1 MYNNKIILIFIII
14 LLIFLFYQ
22 YKNNLQF
29 NVWLMNRLIVSR
41 GILAPNCKWYNISD
55 VLLGEDSSGINIYKK
70 YKEKY
75 GDFAECNMFNYK
87 IYIVTNNIY
96 IKTILDNSPDLFSVG
111 LLKKRFFKSFMSK
124 NVGVSSGCPWK
135 NRRYMNEYALDT
147 DKLHRYSDKFN
158 NDIYK
163 ELLNIKD
170 KKQLEFNDFINYGK
184 KMVSKII
191 FNTDEINDDVY
202 KLFTEANTIK
212 MFNDNNFKINEKIYN
227 NYINTLN
234 KYIDNPNKESLI
246 ELCLSVS
253 NNKEEI
259 IHQIPHFIFP
269 INGIFNTLVIP
280 RLLLLLCNH
289 PNEFKKVIDEVNN
302 VNYTDYDISKKIYN
316 LEYLRKCILELLRLN
331 NPVTTTFRTLT
342 KDYSFDNKYSFKKGT
357 QFLILNNP
365 VLRENEYYKEPDKFI
380 PSRWTKEM
388 EESYYA
394 ISFNQGPQQCPAKEL
409 SIFLTQSFIYNFIK
423 IFNIGKFK
431 MISCKKINTN
441 KSPQIINPCKIKFE
455 INDL

>member
-1 MYNNKIILIFIII
+1 MYNKKFLIFIII

-41 GILAPNCKWYNISD
+41 GILSPNCKWYNISD
-55 VLLGEDSSGINIYKK
+55 ILLGENSSGINIYKK
-70 YKEKY
+70 YKNKY

-87 IYIVTNNIY
+87 IYIVTNNNY

-111 LLKKRFFKSFMSK
+111 LLKKTFFKSFMSK
-124 NVGVSSGCPWK
+124 NVGVSTGCPWK
-135 NRRYMNEYALDT
+135 NRRYMNEIALDT
-147 DKLHRYSDKFN
+147 DKLHRYSEKFN
-158 NDIYK
+158 NDIYN

-170 KKQLEFNDFINYGK
+170 KKELDFNDFINYGK

-191 FNTDEINDDVY
+191 FNTEEINDDVY
-202 KLFTEANTIK
+202 NLFTEANTIK
-212 MFNDNNFKINEKIYN
+212 VFNNKDFKINDKIYN

-234 KYIDNPNKESLI
+234 TYIDKPNKESLI

-289 PNEFKKVIDEVNN
+289 PNDFQKVIEEVNN
-302 VNYTDYDISKKIYN
+302 INYTDYNISKQIYN

-342 KDYSFDNKYSFKKGT
+342 KDYTFDNKYSFKKGT

-365 VLRENEYYKEPDKFI
+365 VLREDEYYKDPDKFI

-409 SIFLTQSFIYNFIK
+409 SIFLAQSFIYNFIK
-423 IFNIGKFK
+423 IFNIGKSK
-431 MISCKKINTN
+431 MISCKKINID
-441 KSPQIINPCKIKFE
+441 KSPQIINPCKIKFD